1 MKKTKENFYS
11 KEEALTTLNRT
22 DSWIGNCDTKFSIL
36 LALLGIFFGLT
47 INVFSIFTELRNIID
62 IWKETIKLDKI
73 LCILCC
79 ALVLVYIVLI
89 ILCTIFS
96 VIGINAKTKNT
107 TNNPLFFGNIAK
119 YKNLKEFEKNM
130 KNLTEEEYIS
140 LLNEQV
146 YTNSKICTKKY
157 RYYKKALFCL
167 FPAII
172 IAIIS
177 LVLLSI

>member
-11 KEEALTTLNRT
+11 KEEALNILVRI

-47 INVFSIFTELRNIID
+47 INIFLTFTELKNIISV
-62 IWKETIKLDKI
+62 WEETTKFDKLI
-73 LCILCC
+73 CISCC
-79 ALVLVYIVLI
+79 VLVLAYIVLI

-96 VIGINAKTKNT
+96 IIGINAKTKNT
-107 TNNPLFFGNIAK
+107 TNNLLFFGNIAK
-119 YKNLKEFEKNM
+119 YKNLKEFEKDI
-130 KNLTEEEYIS
+130 KNLTEDEYTNLI
-140 LLNEQV
+140 NEQI
-146 YTNSKICTKKY
+146 YTNSKICSKKC